1 MTTFTTEDRENSE
14 NPKDTHDVPTNIVD
28 RGASINKKE
37 FEKSFEAL
45 FGKNKKAI
53 LREVE
58 GGVYEIEIHNKED
71 DFDMDGR
78 C

>member
-14 NPKDTHDVPTNIVD
+14 EPKNTHDIPTNIVD
-28 RGASINKKE
+28 RGASIDKE
-37 FEKSFEAL
+37 QFDKSFEEI

-58 GGVYEIEIHNKED
+58 NGVYEIEIHDKEETND
-71 DFDMDGR
+71 
-78 C
+78 